1 MPRLIFTARVKSV
14 TFRTY
19 IPTIL
24 SVIQRFEILKFIGF
38 LKRQYLFEAF
48 NLENK

>member
-1 MPRLIFTARVKSV
+1 MPRLIFTDRVKSV
-14 TFRTY
+14 TY